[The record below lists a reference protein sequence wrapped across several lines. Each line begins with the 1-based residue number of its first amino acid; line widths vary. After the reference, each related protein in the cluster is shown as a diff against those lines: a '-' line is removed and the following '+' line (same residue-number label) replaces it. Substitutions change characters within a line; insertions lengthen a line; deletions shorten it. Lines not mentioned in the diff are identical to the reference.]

1 MAQMTKL
8 ALAQSLKQLMAEH
21 TLNKITVKEIVN
33 RCGVNRQTFY
43 YHFRD
48 IYDLLDWM
56 FINEGQEFARRYPSI
71 HTRDDGESAVRSMC
85 TYLIENKTMIMNIYH
100 SLGRELLDRYLCR
113 EMAKLL
119 HGTLADRAKEYGAS
133 EEDLAF
139 LIDFYK
145 HAFVGSLLD
154 WVQAGL
160 PGEIDEI
167 VLQFIPMLKGTFDSA
182 LKRMA
187 LSR

>member
-21 TLNKITVKEIVN
+21 TLDKITVKEIVT

-56 FINEGQEFARRYPSI
+56 FVNEGQEFSRKYPDF
-71 HTRDDGESAVRSMC
+71 HVPDDGETAIRSMC
-85 TYLIENKTMIMNIYH
+85 TYLRDNKEIVLNIYH

-113 EMAKLL
+113 EMVKLL
-119 HGTLADRAKEYGAS
+119 HATLHERATRIGTKPD
-133 EEDLAF
+133 DLKF

-145 HAFVGSLLD
+145 HAFVGALLD
-154 WVQAGL
+154 WLQDGL
-160 PGEIDEI
+160 PGNIEEI
-167 VLQFIPMLKGTFDSA
+167 VEQFMPLMRGTFDSA

-187 LSR
+187 YGH

>member
-8 ALAQSLKQLMAEH
+8 ALAQSLKQLMADR
-21 TLNKITVKEIVN
+21 TLDKITVKEIVA

-56 FINEGQEFARRYPSI
+56 FINEGQEFSREYPGI
-71 HTRDDGESAVRSMC
+71 IANDDGQTAVCNLCS
-85 TYLIENKTMIMNIYH
+85 YLLDNREMVINIYH

-119 HGTLADRAKEYGAS
+119 HSTLHERARDFGANS
-133 EEDLAF
+133 EDLEF
-139 LIDFYK
+139 LIGFYK
-145 HAFVGSLLD
+145 HAFVGTMLD
-154 WVQAGL
+154 WVQEGL
-160 PGEIDEI
+160 PGNCDEI
-167 VLQFIPMLKGTFDSA
+167 VHKFVPLLKGTFDA
-182 LKRMA
+182 TLKRMA
-187 LSR
+187 LTR

>member
-1 MAQMTKL
+1 MAQMTKI
-8 ALAQSLKQLMAEH
+8 ALAQSLKQLMVER
-21 TLNKITVKEIVN
+21 TLDKITVKEIVN

-43 YHFRD
+43 YHFKD

-56 FINEGQEFARRYPSI
+56 FINEGQEFSRKYPD
-71 HTRDDGESAVRSMC
+71 TRTNDDGETAIRNMC
-85 TYLIENKTMIMNIYH
+85 TYLKDNRQIVINIYH
-100 SLGRELLDRYLCR
+100 SLGHELLDRYLCR

-119 HGTLADRAKEYGAS
+119 HGTLSYRAQVLGVS
-133 EEDLAF
+133 EDDLDY

-154 WVQAGL
+154 WVYGGL
-160 PGEIDEI
+160 SGNIDDI
-167 VLQFIPMLKGTFDSA
+167 VQKMVPILQGTFDAA

-187 LSR
+187 QSR